1 MNYWLTA
8 VTRREYGRS
17 RHHAYRDTNT
27 SVYGVLVGS
36 ATASLL
42 SKVTAVSQQLKHSGL
57 GRVFRH
63 IKEYLW
69 LTESTVI
76 LRRKATRDLI
86 LLNTGHS
93 MLAEQLLAG
102 DRRALAKGITLVES
116 TRADHGEQA
125 VQLLAELMPHTGK
138 SIRIGVSGAPGVGKS
153 TFIESLGNYLTGQG
167 HQVAVL
173 AVDPTSAVSGG
184 SILGDKTRMEALS
197 VNPKAFVRPSPAG
210 TTLGGVTR
218 RTRESLLLCEAAGY
232 DVIIV
237 ETVGVGQSETAV
249 SDMTDMFLLLL
260 SPGGGDDLQGIKR
273 GIMELADLV
282 LVNKADGDQ
291 ANLVNQTLSD
301 YRGALQFMQARTP
314 GWTPKV
320 NSCSAL
326 EGQGIA
332 QAWAVVED
340 FRAVLTESGELEG
353 LRARQAKAWM
363 WAETAAELLADLRNH
378 PAVSSLVPEL
388 EAAVLAGELPAIVA
402 AQRLIETY
410 KTGQ

>member
-1 MNYWLTA
+1 MIQPLA
-8 VTRREYGRS
+8 
-17 RHHAYRDTNT
+17 
-27 SVYGVLVGS
+27 
-36 ATASLL
+36 
-42 SKVTAVSQQLKHSGL
+42 QQI
-57 GRVFRH
+57 
-63 IKEYLW
+63 IK
-69 LTESTVI
+69 
-76 LRRKATRDLI
+76 
-86 LLNTGHS
+86 
-93 MLAEQLLAG
+93 G
-102 DRRALAKGITLVES
+102 DRRALAKAITLVES

-291 ANLVNQTLSD
+291 ASIANQTVSD

-314 GWTPKV
+314 SWTPKV
-320 NSCSAL
+320 DSCSAL
-326 EGQGIA
+326 DNQGVD
-332 QAWAVVED
+332 QAWTIIQA
-340 FRAVLTESGELEG
+340 FRVALTQSGELET
-353 LRARQAKAWM
+353 LRAQQAKAWM
-363 WAETAAELLADLRNH
+363 WAETAEALIADLRNH
-378 PAVSSLVPEL
+378 PQVKALVPEL
-388 EAAVLAGELPAIVA
+388 ESAVLAGDMPAIVA
-402 AQRLIETY
+402 AQRLIAHY
-410 KTGQ
+410 KTD

>member
-1 MNYWLTA
+1 MIQPLA
-8 VTRREYGRS
+8 
-17 RHHAYRDTNT
+17 
-27 SVYGVLVGS
+27 
-36 ATASLL
+36 
-42 SKVTAVSQQLKHSGL
+42 QQ
-57 GRVFRH
+57 
-63 IKEYLW
+63 IIE
-69 LTESTVI
+69 
-76 LRRKATRDLI
+76 
-86 LLNTGHS
+86 
-93 MLAEQLLAG
+93 G
-102 DRRALAKGITLVES
+102 DRRALAKAITLVES

-260 SPGGGDDLQGIKR
+260 SPGGGDDLQGIKA
-273 GIMELADLV
+273 GH
-282 LVNKADGDQ
+282 
-291 ANLVNQTLSD
+291 
-301 YRGALQFMQARTP
+301 YGAGGSGA
-314 GWTPKV
+314 
-320 NSCSAL
+320 
-326 EGQGIA
+326 GQ
-332 QAWAVVED
+332 
-340 FRAVLTESGELEG
+340 
-353 LRARQAKAWM
+353 
-363 WAETAAELLADLRNH
+363 
-378 PAVSSLVPEL
+378 
-388 EAAVLAGELPAIVA
+388 
-402 AQRLIETY
+402 
-410 KTGQ
+410 

>member
-1 MNYWLTA
+1 MIQPLA
-8 VTRREYGRS
+8 
-17 RHHAYRDTNT
+17 
-27 SVYGVLVGS
+27 
-36 ATASLL
+36 
-42 SKVTAVSQQLKHSGL
+42 QQ
-57 GRVFRH
+57 
-63 IKEYLW
+63 IIE
-69 LTESTVI
+69 
-76 LRRKATRDLI
+76 
-86 LLNTGHS
+86 
-93 MLAEQLLAG
+93 G
-102 DRRALAKGITLVES
+102 DRRALAKAITLVES

-197 VNPKAFVRPSPAG
+197 ANPKAFVRPSPAG

-282 LVNKADGDQ
+282 LVNKADGDLTSI
-291 ANLVNQTLSD
+291 ANQTVSD

-314 GWTPKV
+314 AWTPKV